1 MILISI
7 ARKYQENPIDSFEK
21 NPIDTETD
29 NFKRPKIHDRQFQIF
44 RRPIQ
49 PCKDYDVQG

>member
-21 NPIDTETD
+21 NPIDTE
-29 NFKRPKIHDRQFQIF
+29 RQFQKTQNPWK
-44 RRPIQ
+44 PIS
-49 PCKDYDVQG
+49 DFSETYSTL